1 MGMIR
6 RLLVGLYPRKWR
18 AMFGE
23 EFAALL
29 EDTRLTPRAVADVM
43 INAGKLHAA
52 RHRRLALVLALLLW
66 SGCMV
71 YLSVRAR
78 LTANVL
84 WAPSTPARAL
94 ALAAVLG
101 PWLGL
106 AGVIGARRLGHG
118 RHGPHGRHG
127 IGGRAVP

>member
-1 MGMIR
+1 MGMI

-18 AMFGE
+18 ATFGE

-29 EDTRLTPRAVADVM
+29 EDTRLTPRVVFDVVVS
-43 INAGKLHAA
+43 AGKLHAA
-52 RHRRLALVLALLLW
+52 SHRRLALVLASLLW

-94 ALAAVLG
+94 ALAATMG

-106 AGVIGARRLGHG
+106 AWIIAARRLGRG
-118 RHGPHGRHG
+118 RDGAS
-127 IGGRAVP
+127 GRAGR

>member
-1 MGMIR
+1 MGMT
-6 RLLVGLYPRKWR
+6 RLLVALYPRKWR
-18 AMFGE
+18 AEFGE

-29 EDTRLTPRAVADVM
+29 EGSRLTPVAVFDVVVS
-43 INAGKLHAA
+43 AGKLQAA
-52 RHRRLALVLALLLW
+52 SHRRLALVLASLLW

-94 ALAAVLG
+94 ALAATVG
-101 PWLGL
+101 PWLGF
-106 AGVIGARRLGHG
+106 AGVIAARRLGRWREG
-118 RHGPHGRHG
+118 TT
-127 IGGRAVP
+127 GRAVQ

>member
-6 RLLVGLYPRKWR
+6 LLVALYPRKWR
-18 AMFGE
+18 ATFGE

-29 EDTRLTPRAVADVM
+29 EDTRLTPRTVVDVVFS
-43 INAGKLHAA
+43 AGKLRAA
-52 RHRRLALVLALLLW
+52 SNRRLGLVLASLLW
-66 SGCMV
+66 SGVME

-94 ALAAVLG
+94 ALAATIG
-101 PWLGL
+101 PWLGF
-106 AGVIGARRLGHG
+106 AGAIAARRLGHG
-118 RHGPHGRHG
+118 RGNVA
-127 IGGRAVP
+127 GGTAR